1 LFFISRNKKLHLLF
15 FLIKGSLTIYIK
27 TIAMTSNAIPRKQLF
42 TASCLALLV
51 TSLSFGIRAGILGKL
66 GTDFHLNASEL
77 GTIAATAF
85 WGFPLAIVIGGF
97 IVDIIG
103 MKRLLEMAF
112 IFHLAGIILTIT
124 ATGYWTLF
132 FSTLLIG
139 IANGTV
145 EAACNPLVASLFTDK
160 KTTKLNHFH
169 LWFPGGIVI
178 GTLIVFGMNHLAAR
192 GILFNTTNVW
202 QYEVATM
209 LIPTLI
215 YGYLFFKLK
224 FPVSERVAAGVSNST
239 MYKSIFTGLF
249 LFMIICMFGTAITEL
264 FTGQWI
270 DVLLKNVT
278 DNALLILTLDTGVMV
293 VGRAFAGPV
302 VKQFSPQGVLLI
314 SSILAT
320 IGLYLLGHTTGN
332 MIFVGALVFG
342 MGVCY
347 FWPTMIG
354 FVSENLPKTGAVGMN
369 LMGGAGMFAV
379 SLYMIF
385 MGKHYDAIVA
395 SKLPAGA
402 NLQSYIQAPPG
413 SEMAN
418 TLFEANKAAGPAI
431 INFTMMIPLCL
442 IVAFAG
448 LNVYMRG
455 RKRPDILA
463 AASAGH

>member
-1 LFFISRNKKLHLLF
+1 MLP
-15 FLIKGSLTIYIK
+15 
-27 TIAMTSNAIPRKQLF
+27 NAIPRKQLF

-66 GTDFHLNASEL
+66 GTEFNLSGSEL

-85 WGFPLAIVIGGF
+85 WGFPVAVVIGGF

-103 MKRLLEMAF
+103 MKKLLVMAF

-124 ATGYWTLF
+124 ATGYWSLF
-132 FSTLLIG
+132 ISTLLIG

-145 EAACNPLVASLFTDK
+145 EAACNPLVASLFPEN

-169 LWFPGGIVI
+169 LWFPGGIFI
-178 GTLIVFGMNHLAAR
+178 GTLIVYFLNKL
-192 GILFNTTNVW
+192 GISW
-202 QYEVATM
+202 QVEVGIM

-215 YGYLFFKLK
+215 YGYLFSKLK
-224 FPVSERVAAGVSNST
+224 FPVTERVAAGVSSAT
-239 MYKSIFTGLF
+239 MYKSLLSGLF

-278 DNALLILTLDTGVMV
+278 DNALLILTLETGVMV

-314 SSILAT
+314 STILAT
-320 IGLYLLGHTTGN
+320 LGLYMLGHTTGN

-347 FWPTMIG
+347 FWPTMLG

-369 LMGGAGMFAV
+369 LMGGVGMFAV
-379 SLYMIF
+379 AIYTII
-385 MGKHYDAIVA
+385 MGKHYDALVA
-395 SKLPAGA
+395 AKLPEGA
-402 NLQSYIQAPPG
+402 ELSMYNKAPAG

-418 TLFEANKAAGPAI
+418 ALVEANKAAGPAI
-431 INFTMMIPLCL
+431 INFTMMIPLFL
-442 IVAFAG
+442 ILAFAG
-448 LNVYMRG
+448 LNLYMRG
-455 RKRPDILA
+455 RKRPEILA
-463 AASAGH
+463 IPLPADIRSGLEALREHRPYR